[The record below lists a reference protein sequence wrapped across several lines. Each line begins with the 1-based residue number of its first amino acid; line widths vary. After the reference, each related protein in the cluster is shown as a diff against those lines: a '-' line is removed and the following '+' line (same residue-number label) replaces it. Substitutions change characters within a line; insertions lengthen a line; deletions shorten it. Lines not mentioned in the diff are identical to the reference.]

1 MEVKQPL
8 IENGN
13 AENGPKIEAQKGGPL
28 ISQDPLKT
36 DNSIKMVR

>member
-13 AENGPKIEAQKGGPL
+13 AQNGPNTEAQIGGPF

-36 DNSIKMVR
+36 DNSIKVTR